1 MSNGD
6 TSYDTSFCYGNQ
18 PKDHLPCYGYFR
30 RAFKIDELRFGLE
43 SSVRDGD
50 GLAVEVVGGFD
61 GAFDGE
67 FAVERHGRRP
77 DGADG
82 RAVGLC
88 PSSLIDVV
96 HDGQFGA
103 GGTAGAHFRKC
114 LVGIERRLLREV
126 AMDDAEVM
134 FALRGIAFP

>member
-1 MSNGD
+1 MSNDD
-6 TSYDTSFCYGNQ
+6 TSCDTSFCYGDQ
-18 PKDHLPCYGYFR
+18 PKDQLPCYGDFR
-30 RAFKIDELRFGLE
+30 CAFKIDKLRFGLE
-43 SSVRDGD
+43 GAVRNDD

-67 FAVERHGRRP
+67 LAVERHGGRP
-77 DGADG
+77 DGADWC
-82 RAVGLC
+82 AVGLR
-88 PSSLIDVV
+88 PSGLIDVV
-96 HDGQFGA
+96 NDGQFGA
-103 GGTAGAHFRKC
+103 GGAAGAHFRKC

>member
-1 MSNGD
+1 MSNDD
-6 TSYDTSFCYGNQ
+6 TSYDTSFCNGNQ

-43 SSVRDGD
+43 GAVRDGD
-50 GLAVEVVGGFD
+50 GLAVEVVRGLD

-67 FAVERHGRRP
+67 LAVKRHGGRP

-82 RAVGLC
+82 CAVWLR
-88 PSSLIDVV
+88 PSGLIDVV
-96 HDGQFGA
+96 NDGQFGA
-103 GGTAGAHFRKC
+103 CGAAGAHFRKC
-114 LVGIERRLLREV
+114 LVCRERRLLREV
-126 AMDDAEVM
+126 AVDDAEMM